1 MKSTAAIL
9 FCLLVGMLA
18 GQSQTLPPNGNSAI
32 SRTGQFVINGVNPQ
46 GFRPRPPNLETNHPL
61 VQLEPALLTVSCER
75 IKRALLSTLNAPDQ
89 WRGKIFIVL
98 HPLQNAAEDIT
109 ITSEHFSDGW
119 RYRVDLPDAVEPPRL
134 VRAVTQLLLLEMAN
148 RNASEQSAQL
158 PAWLAEG
165 MPQLLLAGSDIDLVL
180 QPAQPASGNN
190 LANRAEMREA
200 RPTDLFKQSRER
212 LRQTPPLTIAQLGRA
227 PDDLASDDG
236 KTFLASA
243 VLFLHELLQLPGGGQ
258 ALFAALPELTW
269 DPDWRVAVIHG
280 FHAQFKR
287 EVDLEKWWALQM
299 VYVNGRTPEK
309 TWSRAEGLEKLH
321 ELLLCPLEVQL
332 STNEPAF
339 QTTVSLQAVI
349 KGWEF
354 PRQNQVLQ
362 EKIRLL
368 DALRLRLPMELT
380 GLAGDYRRTLE
391 VYLRNLGGGKNDKTP
406 PPRSPGRHLVNVP
419 MFPTDVPASN
429 KAVVRDVL
437 LQLDVLDQRRD
448 AWQAAPETAP

>member
-1 MKSTAAIL
+1 MKSTAVIL

-18 GQSQTLPPNGNSAI
+18 GQSQTWPPNGNTVV
-32 SRTGQFVINGVNPQ
+32 SRTGQFVITGVNPQ
-46 GFRPRPPNLETNHPL
+46 GFHPRSPVLGTNSLL
-61 VQLEPALLTVSCER
+61 VRLEPALLTVSCER

-119 RYRVDLPDAVEPPRL
+119 RYRMDLPDAVESARL
-134 VRAVTQLLLLEMAN
+134 VRALTQLLLLEIAN
-148 RNASEQSAQL
+148 RNASERAAQL

-165 MPQLLLAGSDIDLVL
+165 MPQLLLAGSEIDLVL
-180 QPAQPASGNN
+180 LPAQPASGNN
-190 LANRAEMREA
+190 LANRAEMRES

-212 LRQTPPLTIAQLGRA
+212 LRQTPPLTIAQLGQW
-227 PDDLASDDG
+227 PGDLAGDQG
-236 KTFLASA
+236 KIFLASA

-287 EVDLEKWWALQM
+287 ELDLEKWWALQM
-299 VYVNGRTPEK
+299 VYVSGRTPEK
-309 TWSRAEGLEKLH
+309 TWSRAEGLEKLG

-349 KGWEF
+349 KGWGG
-354 PRQNQVLQ
+354 PRQDQVLR

-368 DALRLRLPMELT
+368 DALRLRLPVELT
-380 GLAGDYRRTLE
+380 ALAEDYRQTLE
-391 VYLRNLGGGKNDKTP
+391 VYLRNLGGGKNEQAP
-406 PPRSPGRHLVNVP
+406 PPRSPGRHLVNTP
-419 MFPTDVPASN
+419 MFSTDVPATN
-429 KAVVRDVL
+429 KAFVRDVL